1 VILERLQELA
11 RRYMKAR
18 PWMLVLATLSL
29 GAGTWILMTSGDQ
42 ADDIAFIPVML
53 LFAWA
58 TMLHSFLNLF
68 AHVPPHVQPGGKF
81 GNRLTA
87 RLKRGAYYLFAIL
100 MAVVSLLLL
109 VTTLQML
116 SAWRAMY

>member
-1 VILERLQELA
+1 MLERLQELA
-11 RRYMKAR
+11 RRYLRAR
-18 PWMLVLATLSL
+18 PWMLALAVLSL

-42 ADDIAFIPVML
+42 AEDVAFIPAML

-58 TMLHSFLNLF
+58 IMLHSFLNLF
-68 AHVPPHVQPGGKF
+68 AHVPPRVEPGRKF
-81 GNRLTA
+81 GMQLTA
-87 RLKRGAYYLFAIL
+87 RLKRGVYYMFAVL

-116 SAWRAMY
+116 GAWRAMY